1 MNCPRCD
8 VILIPTHATG
18 NRFECPRCNGRLS
31 NSHDIGLLLSIAT
44 RNQLIRAAGDGTYQ
58 GLKCPFCSS
67 AMSPVAMTHR
77 LGVMEV
83 DVCNPCVAL
92 WTDPGEITKLSQST
106 VTSSTAREVAEMD
119 AELPL
124 SWQGRSVNRDPNGSV
139 TGSLLN
145 LLVEI
150 FTARI

>member
-18 NRFECPRCNGRLS
+18 NRYECPRCNGRLS
-31 NSHDIGLLLSIAT
+31 NSNDIGLLLSFAK
-44 RNQLIRAAGDGTYQ
+44 RNDLVRAAAGDAYQ
-58 GLKCPFCSS
+58 GLRCPFCSS
-67 AMSPVAMTHR
+67 SMNPVELTHR

-92 WTDPGEITKLSQST
+92 WTDAGEITKLSQSSIGSASYQDIGEMNPDLP
-106 VTSSTAREVAEMD
+106 VEWHRRSTTRNSNGARTD
-119 AELPL
+119 
-124 SWQGRSVNRDPNGSV
+124 R
-139 TGSLLN
+139 LLN
-145 LLVEI
+145 LLVEL